1 MNLRGSSGPCIR
13 HKILLYV
20 HFTVLHY
27 ELVKLQS
34 HRWSGGGG
42 EGGREGSA
50 GVQCNPPFRLRMK
63 DDTNV
68 VHVGKYYL

>member
-1 MNLRGSSGPCIR
+1 MEWG
-13 HKILLYV
+13 
-20 HFTVLHY
+20 
-27 ELVKLQS
+27 
-34 HRWSGGGG
+34 WGG